1 MKYNFDETVERE
13 NTDCLKYDIRKG
25 TFGREDVIPMWIAD
39 MDFKTPPF
47 IMNALR
53 KRLEHEVL
61 GYTRNS
67 RKWLPAIQFW
77 TKSRYDWDIDTQWVE
92 HVSGIVPAISFAI
105 QALTSPGD
113 NILIQTPIYH
123 PYYSI
128 PQTNGRGVVTTALNL
143 TDGQYNIDFEDFER
157 KVKGCKLFLLCH
169 PHNPTGR
176 VWLKDELQKIAEIC
190 YDNNVIVISDEIHA
204 DMTFKGFEHIPF
216 APVSQKARDNSITMM
231 AASKSFNIAG
241 LLSSFTIIPNEK
253 IRETYNGFLEKSE
266 LNHPHIF
273 ATIATAAALS
283 REGEEYLE
291 QLVDY
296 ITDNVKYLENFIAEN
311 IPQLKIISP
320 QASYLVFIDFCSL
333 GLSPEELSHFLI
345 HKAGL
350 GLIEG
355 STFGPEG
362 KGFARMNVGCPRS
375 VLAKALGQL
384 RDACREEYL
393 K

>member
-1 MKYNFDETVERE
+1 
-13 NTDCLKYDIRKG
+13 
-25 TFGREDVIPMWIAD
+25 
-39 MDFKTPPF
+39 
-47 IMNALR
+47 
-53 KRLEHEVL
+53 
-61 GYTRNS
+61 
-67 RKWLPAIQFW
+67 
-77 TKSRYDWDIDTQWVE
+77 
-92 HVSGIVPAISFAI
+92 
-105 QALTSPGD
+105 
-113 NILIQTPIYH
+113 
-123 PYYSI
+123 
-128 PQTNGRGVVTTALNL
+128 
-143 TDGQYNIDFEDFER
+143 
-157 KVKGCKLFLLCH
+157 
-169 PHNPTGR
+169 
-176 VWLKDELQKIAEIC
+176 
-190 YDNNVIVISDEIHA
+190 
-204 DMTFKGFEHIPF
+204 
-216 APVSQKARDNSITMM
+216 M

-241 LLSSFTIIPNEK
+241 LLSSFTIIPNAK

-320 QASYLVFIDFCSL
+320 QASYLVFIDFRSL